1 MATYTAIISTEGDLL
16 ENWSDANTPNFSF
29 SYNEVELSECTENAD
44 GTYTAT
50 YDTLELSSSREY
62 TYIHSTNGE
71 TTYTL
76 SAGEYGIKPS

>member
-1 MATYTAIISTEGDLL
+1 MATYTSIISTEEDLL
-16 ENWSDANTPNFSF
+16 ENWLDASTPNFSF
-29 SYNEVELSECTENAD
+29 SYNEIELSECTENAD

-50 YDTLELSSSREY
+50 YDTLELSSSRTY
-62 TYIHSTNGE
+62 TYVHVVNGE